1 MDILIAENLHRT
13 YMDLGVPVSA
23 VNGVSLTVAE
33 GSFTAVIG
41 KSGSGKTTLLR
52 LLSGLDRPDVGS
64 VQIDG
69 QELEKMSRREQAA
82 FRRRRIGFVFQDYS
96 LLPELTAGENI
107 LLPLLLDG
115 RKGDEVRLRELAS
128 LLGIETALNRRPR
141 QLSGGE
147 QQRTAIARALVANPA
162 VVFADEPT
170 GNLDAAA
177 GQDVVTL
184 LHASQRALGQ
194 TVVLVTHDMDLARTA
209 DRILTLSDGKIVS
222 EEVGTL

>member
-13 YMDLGVPVSA
+13 YMDRGVPVSA
-23 VNGVSLTVAE
+23 VNGVSLTVEE

-69 QELEKMSRREQAA
+69 QELQKMSRREQAA

-115 RKGDEVRLRELAS
+115 RKGDEERLRELAG
-128 LLGIETALNRRPR
+128 LLGIEAALNRRPR

-209 DRILTLSDGKIVS
+209 DRILTLSDGKIIS

>member
-1 MDILIAENLHRT
+1 
-13 YMDLGVPVSA
+13 
-23 VNGVSLTVAE
+23 
-33 GSFTAVIG
+33 
-41 KSGSGKTTLLR
+41 
-52 LLSGLDRPDVGS
+52 
-64 VQIDG
+64 
-69 QELEKMSRREQAA
+69 MSRREQAA

-128 LLGIETALNRRPR
+128 LLGIETALSRRPR

>member
-1 MDILIAENLHRT
+1 VNILTAKELRRT
-13 YMDLGVPVSA
+13 YSDRGVPVGA
-23 VNGVSLTVAE
+23 VNGVSLSVEE

-52 LLSGLDRPDVGS
+52 LLSGLDRPDQGT

-69 QELEKMSRREQAA
+69 QDIHRMGRREQAA

-96 LLPELTAGENI
+96 LLPELTAAENI

-115 RKGDEVRLRELAS
+115 RRGDEERLRDLAGM
-128 LLGIETALNRRPR
+128 LGLDAALHRRPR

-147 QQRTAIARALVANPA
+147 QQRTAIARALIASPA
-162 VVFADEPT
+162 IVFADEPT

-177 GQDVVTL
+177 GQDVMTL
-184 LHASQRALGQ
+184 LQASQRALGQ
-194 TVVLVTHDMDLARTA
+194 TVVLVTHDMDLARRA
-209 DRILTLSDGKIVS
+209 DRILTLSDGRIVS

>member
-52 LLSGLDRPDVGS
+52 LLSGLDRPDAGS

>member
-52 LLSGLDRPDVGS
+52 LLSGLDRPDAGS

-194 TVVLVTHDMDLARTA
+194 TVVTHDMDLARTA

>member
-52 LLSGLDRPDVGS
+52 LLSGLDRPDAGS

-209 DRILTLSDGKIVS
+209 DRILTLSDGKMVS

>member
-52 LLSGLDRPDVGS
+52 LLSGLDRPDAGS

-147 QQRTAIARALVANPA
+147 QQRVAIARALVANPA

>member
-52 LLSGLDRPDVGS
+52 LLSGLDRPDAGS

-128 LLGIETALNRRPR
+128 LLGIETALSRRPR

>member
-1 MDILIAENLHRT
+1 MDR
-13 YMDLGVPVSA
+13 GVPVSA

-52 LLSGLDRPDVGS
+52 LLSGLDRPDAGS

-128 LLGIETALNRRPR
+128 LLGIETALSRRPR

>member
-52 LLSGLDRPDVGS
+52 LLSGLDRPDAGS

-194 TVVLVTHDMDLARTA
+194 TVVLVTHDMDLARPA
-209 DRILTLSDGKIVS
+209 DRLLTISDGKIVS